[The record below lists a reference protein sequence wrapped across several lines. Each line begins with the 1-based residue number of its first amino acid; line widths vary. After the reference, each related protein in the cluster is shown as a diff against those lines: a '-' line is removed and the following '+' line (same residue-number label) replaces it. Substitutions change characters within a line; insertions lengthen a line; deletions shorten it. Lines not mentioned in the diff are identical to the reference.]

1 MKKLNPT
8 PEHRNILEEANEI
21 THGERLERYGP
32 PEENFQ
38 RISEIAS
45 AITGKEMT
53 AEDCVFVLMAVKLAR
68 LRTSP
73 DHRDSIVD
81 VAGYAWC
88 LAKVANVD

>member
-1 MKKLNPT
+1 VRL
-8 PEHRNILEEANEI
+8 NILEEANNV

-32 PEENFQ
+32 PAENFK

-45 AITGKEMT
+45 AMTGKEIT
-53 AEDCVFVLMAVKLAR
+53 SEDAVLVLMAVKLAR
-68 LRTSP
+68 LRQSP

-88 LAKVANVD
+88 LAEVVGVD